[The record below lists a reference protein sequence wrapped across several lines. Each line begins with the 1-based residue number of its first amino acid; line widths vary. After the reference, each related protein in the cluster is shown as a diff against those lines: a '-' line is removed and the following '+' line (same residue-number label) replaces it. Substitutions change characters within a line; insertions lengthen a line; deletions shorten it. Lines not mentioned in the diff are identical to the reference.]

1 MRIRI
6 YQSFYEPEQYFHLD
20 RNFIPI
26 NNLENK
32 DAVLREYP
40 ILCRLHQ
47 KNENFDGYWGLVSWR
62 FKEKCNISGKEF
74 ADWIQD
80 NPGYDVYHFN
90 HSWNAAETTS
100 NMFVHGE
107 RYHKGMIEYTDR
119 LLEKLGYRF
128 SIRDV
133 EYPLNLF
140 MTCHFHVGNRKYWD
154 HWMSFLE
161 TCIAISKT
169 DEWMSEYLYT
179 KESDHRKEKV
189 ANFCFVVERLVSLFL
204 FLNQQQFKVLHYP
217 YSKMVKDEKAMTNI
231 TQKGLLLT
239 KNTI

>member
-6 YQSFYEPEQYFHLD
+6 YQSFYKPEQYFHLD
-20 RNFIPI
+20 RYFIPI

-32 DAVLREYP
+32 DAALREYP
-40 ILCRLHQ
+40 ILCKLHQ

-62 FKEKCNISGKEF
+62 FKEKCNITGEEF
-74 ADWIQD
+74 AEWIES

-90 HSWNAAETTS
+90 HSWNAAETS
-100 NMFVHGE
+100 PNMFVHGE
-107 RYHKGMIEYTDR
+107 RYHKGITEYADR
-119 LLEKLGYRF
+119 LLSKLGYNF
-128 SIRDV
+128 SINDV

-140 MTCHFHVGNRKYWD
+140 ITCHYYVGNRKFWD

-161 TCIAISKT
+161 TCIELSKM
-169 DEWMSEYLYT
+169 DKWMNKFLYEKNST
-179 KESDHRKEKV
+179 HRFEKV
-189 ANFCFVVERLVSLFL
+189 PNFCFVAERLVSLFL

-217 YSKMVKDEKAMTNI
+217 YSKIVKDEKAMTNI

>member
-1 MRIRI
+1 MRLRI

-20 RNFIPI
+20 RDFIPI

-32 DAVLREYP
+32 DPVLREYP
-40 ILCRLHQ
+40 ILCNLHQ

-62 FKEKCNISGKEF
+62 FKEKCGITGKEF
-74 ADWIQD
+74 SQWILD

-90 HSWNAAETTS
+90 HSWHAAEFHS
-100 NMFVHGE
+100 NMFMHGE
-107 RYHKGMIEYTDR
+107 KYHKGMIEYTDR
-119 LLEKLGYRF
+119 LLEKLGYKF

-140 MTCHFHVGNRKYWD
+140 MTCHYHVGNARFWD

-161 TCIAISKT
+161 TCIALSKL
-169 DEWMSEYLYT
+169 DDKMNQYLYD
-179 KESDHRKEKV
+179 KQSKHRNEKV
-189 ANFCFVVERLVSLFL
+189 SNFCFVVERLPSLFL
-204 FLNQQQFKVLHYP
+204 FLNQRQFKVLNYP
-217 YSKMVKDEKAMTNI
+217 YSKIVKSEMAMTNI

-239 KNTI
+239 KNAI